1 MSLENIR
8 QTVMKASESEAQR
21 IINAAKKQ
29 AEQQLAS
36 QKSAAL
42 EESERLYEARARS
55 IDEGYGRR
63 LIQIKGKN
71 GKELLERRN
80 ATLREIF
87 DTARQTILNWPDDE
101 YRAVMK
107 RLAERVGGKKG
118 GVLRVHHDDS
128 PLFQALVDELN
139 IQRDSGGQLSVDR
152 EYSLPERGGFI
163 FIGAEFE
170 IDQTLKTIMDEIE
183 RELLPVIAREL
194 FSQ

>member
-36 QKSAAL
+36 QKNAAL
-42 EESERLYEARARS
+42 GESERLYEAKARS
-55 IDEGYGRR
+55 IDENYGRR

-71 GKELLERRN
+71 GKELLEKRN

-107 RLAERVGGKKG
+107 RLVERVVGQTG
-118 GVLRVHHDDS
+118 GVLRVHREDS
-128 PLFQALVDELN
+128 PLFQSLVDELN
-139 IQRDSGGQLSVDR
+139 IQRDSGSQLSVDR

-163 FIGAEFE
+163 FISAEFE

>member
-8 QTVMKASESEAQR
+8 QTVIKSSENEAQR

-36 QKSAAL
+36 QKNAAL
-42 EESERLYEARARS
+42 EESERHYEARARS
-55 IDEGYGRR
+55 IDEGYARR

-80 ATLREIF
+80 ATLRKIF

-107 RLAERVGGKKG
+107 RLLERMVGEKG
-118 GVLRVHHDDS
+118 GTLRVHHEDS
-128 PLFQALVDELN
+128 HLFQGLVDEMN
-139 IQRDSGGQLSVDR
+139 IQRDSDSKLSVDR
-152 EYSLPERGGFI
+152 EHFLPERGGFI
-163 FIGAEFE
+163 FISADFE

-194 FSQ
+194 FSE